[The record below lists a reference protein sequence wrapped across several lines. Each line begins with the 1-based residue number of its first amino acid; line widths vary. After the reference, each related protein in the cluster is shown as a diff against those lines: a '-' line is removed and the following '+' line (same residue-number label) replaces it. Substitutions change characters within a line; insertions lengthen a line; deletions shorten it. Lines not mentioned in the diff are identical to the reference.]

1 MNLNRAERSLT
12 AWVLYVCILFSA
24 LGCSIGH
31 GQMAGLQL
39 SGIGGL
45 YCSTDGSAGA
55 DPVGALVSP
64 AGVTAVFGCVVGGA
78 LSLGLVLLFG
88 LSGLRRPAGCPRPPQ
103 ERRSKI
109 PPRHTWPSANPR
121 ASPFLA

>member
-12 AWVLYVCILFSA
+12 AWVLYLCILFSA
-24 LGCSIGH
+24 FACSIGH

-55 DPVGALVSP
+55 DLEGALVSP
-64 AGVTAVFGCVVGGA
+64 AGVTAVLGCVVGGA
-78 LSLGLVLLFG
+78 LSLGLLLVFG
-88 LSGLRRPAGCPRPPQ
+88 LSWLRRPAGCPRPSH
-103 ERRSKI
+103 ERRSQI
-109 PPRHTWPSANPR
+109 PPRYTWPSANPR